1 MPAPSPDFE
10 AVQKLAAAGRWR
22 EARERYARILR
33 KAGKD
38 WRPFYMAGM
47 LEASGGDFDRAVK
60 ALEKARAL
68 APGEL
73 QVAVNLAQVHLHRG
87 KPQDALGLLDP
98 LAGRLGT
105 SPAVQKLYGTALLEA
120 GRDEEAVT
128 MLEAALRQGEDPAI
142 LNNLA
147 LIYRGQG
154 DLHRSVVMLER
165 AAKQDGGIEIR
176 SNLASLYLATGRF
189 DDAQLLFD
197 GIARQGSTDPRALRA
212 QAIFTRDTGN
222 AEQAVRLATRA
233 LLLDP
238 VQGASYTMLAELHD
252 RVSNL
257 EKALFVARLGL
268 YLLPSDQYLAALK
281 GRALRRLKRLDEAA
295 AGLGKALDGAM
306 AGPDTH
312 RLGFE
317 LAQALDSLNDYAG
330 AFTWFETANRTQLD
344 QFRGGLADP
353 KRAFAE
359 VAALSAAFDHAPA
372 WAASAPPSETGE
384 ADPVFLIGFPRSG
397 TTLLDQV
404 LDAHPAVEVLEERPL
419 ITGLAARLGELAGYP
434 GALEALPETVR
445 AEMRAAYFAE
455 RNRFLVPSDW
465 AIYVDKMPLNIVHAG
480 LIMKIFPRARFILAL
495 RHPCDVCLSCLMQN
509 FSLNHSMAVFCSLSD
524 TIRFYREVFALWQRY
539 VTHLKPAFVTVKYED
554 MTRDLRGAA
563 EPVLDFLGL
572 DWDERV
578 MDFHEHARQRGYIAT
593 PSYAQVTQPLYG
605 HAVARWKRYGE
616 VMAAAAKELGPEIKA
631 FGYEDESNGTANG

>member
-1 MPAPSPDFE
+1 MSAPSTDFE
-10 AVQKLAAAGRWR
+10 QVQKLATSGRWR

-87 KPQDALGLLDP
+87 KPHDALVLLDP

-120 GRDEEAVT
+120 GRDDEAVT
-128 MLEAALRQGEDPAI
+128 ALEAALRQGEDPTV

-147 LIYRGQG
+147 LIYRGMG
-154 DLHRSVVMLER
+154 DLHRAVAMLER
-165 AAKQDGGIEIR
+165 AAKQDCGIEIR

-189 DDAQLLFD
+189 DDAQSLFD

-212 QAIFTRDTGN
+212 QAIFARDTGN
-222 AEQAVRLATRA
+222 AEQAVRLAIRA

-238 VQGASYTMLAELHD
+238 AQAASYTMLAELHD
-252 RVSNL
+252 RVSGL
-257 EKALFVARLGL
+257 EKALSVARSGL
-268 YLLPSDQYLAALK
+268 YLLPSDQYLAALQ
-281 GRALRRLKRLDEAA
+281 GRALRRLKRFDEAA
-295 AGLGKALDGAM
+295 AGLRKALDGVI

-317 LAQALDSLNDYAG
+317 LAQALDSLGDHAG
-330 AFTWFETANRTQLD
+330 AFTWFETANQTQLD

-353 KRAFAE
+353 GRAFAE
-359 VAALSAAFDHAPA
+359 VEALNAAFDRAPA
-372 WAASAPPSETGE
+372 WAASAPQQEAGE

-419 ITGLAARLGELAGYP
+419 ITGLAARLGVSTGYP
-434 GALEALPETVR
+434 GALEDLPETLLT
-445 AEMRAAYFAE
+445 EMRAAYFAE
-455 RNRFLVPSDW
+455 RNRFLVPSDG

-480 LIMKIFPRARFILAL
+480 LILRVFPRARFILAL

-509 FSLNHSMAVFCSLSD
+509 FGLNHSMAVFCSLSD
-524 TIRFYREVFALWQRY
+524 TVRFYREVFALWQRY
-539 VTHLKPAFVTVKYED
+539 LTHLNPAFVTVKYED
-554 MTRDLRGAA
+554 MTRDLRAAA

-572 DWDERV
+572 EWDERV
-578 MDFHEHARQRGYIAT
+578 MQFHEHARQRGYIAT
-593 PSYAQVTQPLYG
+593 PSYSQVTQPLYG
-605 HAVARWKRYGE
+605 HAVARWKRYGS
-616 VMAAAAKELGPEIKA
+616 VMRDAEKALGLEIEA
-631 FGYEDESNGTANG
+631 FGYRDKSNGSADA

>member
-1 MPAPSPDFE
+1 MSASSIDFE
-10 AVQKLAAAGRWR
+10 QVQKLAAAGRWR
-22 EARERYARILR
+22 EARERYAGVLR

-60 ALEKARAL
+60 ALEKAHAL

-87 KPQDALGLLDP
+87 KPGDALGILDP

-120 GRDEEAVT
+120 GREEEAVIA
-128 MLEAALRQGEDPAI
+128 LELALRQGEDPTV

-147 LIYRGQG
+147 LIYRGIG
-154 DLHRSVVMLER
+154 DLQRAVTMLER

-197 GIARQGSTDPRALRA
+197 GIAKQSSTDPRALRA
-212 QAIFTRDTGN
+212 QAIFARDTGN
-222 AEQAVRLATRA
+222 AGQAVRLATRA

-252 RVSNL
+252 RISNL
-257 EKALFVARLGL
+257 EKALLVARLGL
-268 YLLPSDQYLAALK
+268 YLVPSDQYLAALK
-281 GRALRRLKRLDEAA
+281 GRALRRLKRFDEAA
-295 AGLGKALDGAM
+295 VGLGKTLDGAM

-317 LAQALDSLNDYAG
+317 LAQALDSLGDHAG
-330 AFTWFETANRTQLD
+330 AFTWFEEANRTQLD
-344 QFRGGLADP
+344 HFRGGLADP
-353 KRAFAE
+353 KRAFDE
-359 VAALSAAFDHAPA
+359 VAALSKAFDRAPA
-372 WAASAPPSETGE
+372 WAASATRSEMGE

-404 LDAHPAVEVLEERPL
+404 LDAHPAIEVLEERPL
-419 ITGLAARLGELAGYP
+419 VTSLAARLGVSVGYP
-434 GALEALPETVR
+434 GALEALPDSMQEQ
-445 AEMRAAYFAE
+445 MRGAYFEE
-455 RNRFLVPSDW
+455 RNRFLVPSDG

-480 LIMKIFPRARFILAL
+480 LIMRIFPRARFILAL

-509 FSLNHSMAVFCSLSD
+509 FGLNHSMAVFCSLSD
-524 TIRFYREVFALWQRY
+524 TVRFYREVFALWQRY
-539 VTHLKPAFVTVKYED
+539 LRHLKPAFVTVKYED

-563 EPVLDFLGL
+563 EPVLEFLGL
-572 DWDERV
+572 EWDERV

-605 HAVARWKRYGE
+605 HAVARWKRYGH
-616 VMAAAAKELGPEIKA
+616 VMEAAARELGPEIKA
-631 FGYEDESNGTANG
+631 FGYEDDSNGTADA